1 MHWKEIWLNG
11 GQQAFDV
18 TFCICVPSSF
28 VQISILSLK
37 LIAYVVTPKA
47 FLVFLLLFWL
57 HNLLIK

>member
-1 MHWKEIWLNG
+1 MHCKEIWLNG

-18 TFCICVPSSF
+18 SFCMCVPLSF

-37 LIAYVVTPKA
+37 LFAYVVTPKA